1 MRFLP
6 LSLTAH
12 PTAWGLGPAGT
23 EWQEPA
29 RVADAPCRFCG
40 AFAAGRQE
48 AFHLDGDHNNG
59 RSANLVPACTLC
71 HLVQHPDVAA
81 RQRSVMLVWLPEISQ
96 AALFMLARTAQLDLL
111 DAGADPTLDQP
122 PPKSSGVV
130 DAAWRALSALRARE
144 GQARSRLLTDD
155 PNVLGAALLALT
167 PRAFRGRSNLLS
179 GIRMLPTGRMLVD
192 GKDIYPALLRAWAG
206 RPDAAA
212 KPAPVSTSQP
222 SRTAA

>member
-12 PTAWGLGPAGT
+12 PTAWGPGSAGAERQDPAK
-23 EWQEPA
+23 
-29 RVADAPCRFCG
+29 VAGAPCRFCG

-48 AFHLDGDHNNG
+48 AFHLDGDHTND
-59 RSANLVPACTLC
+59 RSDNVVPACTLC

-81 RQRSVMLVWLPEISQ
+81 RQRSVRLVWLPEMSQ
-96 AALFMLARTAQLDLL
+96 AAVFMLARTAQLDLL
-111 DAGADPTLDQP
+111 DAKADPTLDEP
-122 PPKSSGVV
+122 PAKSSGVV
-130 DAAWRALSALRARE
+130 DAAWSALSALRARE
-144 GQARSRLLTDD
+144 EQARSRLLTDD

-192 GKDIYPALLRAWAG
+192 GKDIYPDLLRAWAG
-206 RPDAAA
+206 RPDP
-212 KPAPVSTSQP
+212 KPKPSPVSTSKP
-222 SRTAA
+222 SRKAA